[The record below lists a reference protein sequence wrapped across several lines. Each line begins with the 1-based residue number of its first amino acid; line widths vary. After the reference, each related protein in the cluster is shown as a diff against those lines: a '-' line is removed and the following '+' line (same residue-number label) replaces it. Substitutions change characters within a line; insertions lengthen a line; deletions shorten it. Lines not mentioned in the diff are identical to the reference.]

1 MLPLLPMMTSLLST
15 MSPGAAT
22 GGAGAG
28 SPAATVTSGISG
40 ATSFS
45 KGGITIN
52 GADSSSLA
60 GYTPLLVLAGV
71 IVLVLFLAPK
81 RRN

>member
-1 MLPLLPMMTSLLST
+1 MLPLLPMATSLLST
-15 MSPGAAT
+15 MAPGAAT

-28 SPAATVTSGISG
+28 SAATVTSGISG

-52 GADSSSLA
+52 DGGSSSLA
-60 GYTPLLVLAGV
+60 GFTPLLVVAGV